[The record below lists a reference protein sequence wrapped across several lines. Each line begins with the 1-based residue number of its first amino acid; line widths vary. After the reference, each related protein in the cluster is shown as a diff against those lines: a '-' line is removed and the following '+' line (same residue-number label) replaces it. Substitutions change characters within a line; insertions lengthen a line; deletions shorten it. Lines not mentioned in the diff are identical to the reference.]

1 MSKNDVIVLSSAVP
15 TSVLPLTGSDIMLK
29 PVDQMTPIEAA
40 QAHLALK
47 LVDEML
53 EERLGALREKL
64 LDVALKEG
72 KLTDKGG
79 HRYDFEGIRVLRE
92 RREEKNLKVEK
103 VVDLLKEK
111 GIDIGEGCD
120 EIKKLVVNMSKIQS
134 LVEIG
139 KLAKTDIDSITGITI
154 ALKIFPSDEIKAIL
168 EAAREAHA
176 ISSSDVA
183 QPLIEGDKVKMAR
196 KK

>member
-1 MSKNDVIVLSSAVP
+1 MSKNDAIVLSSAVP

-120 EIKKLVVNMSKIQS
+120 EI
-134 LVEIG
+134 
-139 KLAKTDIDSITGITI
+139 
-154 ALKIFPSDEIKAIL
+154 
-168 EAAREAHA
+168 
-176 ISSSDVA
+176 
-183 QPLIEGDKVKMAR
+183 
-196 KK
+196 